1 MVRLELCQA
10 AAAAV
15 DVDGEENIFVDHSSF
30 VLIVTGDDDDKED
43 RWLLLHNAYVATDVP
58 RSGAEPNDASYNDVI
73 DEQALPQACVHS
85 PCVSS
90 EGHSH
95 L

>member
-1 MVRLELCQA
+1 MAGLGLCQA

-15 DVDGEENIFVDHSSF
+15 DVDGKENIFVDHSSF
-30 VLIVTGDDDDKED
+30 LLLVTGDDDDEEG
-43 RWLLLHNAYVATDVP
+43 RWLLQH
-58 RSGAEPNDASYNDVI
+58 DASDADDDGAGQYDASHHDVN
-73 DEQALPQACVHS
+73 DEQALSQPQACVHS

-90 EGHSH
+90 EGQPQ